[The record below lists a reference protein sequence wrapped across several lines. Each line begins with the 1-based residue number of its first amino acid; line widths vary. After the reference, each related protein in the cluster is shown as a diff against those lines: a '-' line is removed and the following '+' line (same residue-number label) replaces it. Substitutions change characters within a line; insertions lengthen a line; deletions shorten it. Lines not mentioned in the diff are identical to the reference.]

1 MNAKHRLD
9 REQLRRLRS
18 LRSARAR
25 LERSMGPTR
34 HRRDSL
40 RKRIALAAKGDV
52 GSALAVALSTGARR
66 RHQELVEAIRRLE
79 AGDPADHAF
88 RSITHTEE

>member
-1 MNAKHRLD
+1 MNAKHTLH
-9 REQLRRLRS
+9 REQRRGLRS

-25 LERSMGPTR
+25 LERSMGPTI
-34 HRRDSL
+34 HRRNSL
-40 RKRIALAAKGDV
+40 RKRIALAEKGDV
-52 GSALAVALSTGARR
+52 GSALAVALSTEARR

-79 AGDPADHAF
+79 AGDSTDHAY

>member
-1 MNAKHRLD
+1 MNAKHTLD
-9 REQLRRLRS
+9 REQLRGLRS

-25 LERSMGPTR
+25 LERSMGPTS
-34 HRRDSL
+34 HRRNSL

-52 GSALAVALSTGARR
+52 GSGLAVALSTGARR
-66 RHQELVEAIRRLE
+66 RHQELVEAIRRME
-79 AGDPADHAF
+79 AGDPAVHAS